1 MSDGEDFVM
10 RPILRGMCRYESL
23 RDGTLDLYDF
33 QIMNEAIDV
42 EEENEARARAA
53 AERDLKRSM

>member
-1 MSDGEDFVM
+1 M